1 MNDPKLTK
9 QLFDWLANDHS
20 SREKIIEGATI
31 LLKIN
36 RNRGLYERIIRNPLK
51 HVAKVEYELKK
62 HANIR
67 KEGMNIEDVMAL
79 NNEIMPKINHAVY
92 KTEDDPENLPL
103 EKDEESG
110 TIVISKG
117 IRPDHDKLPADIQ
130 AIWPANAERWK
141 KIKATFE
148 LLKTLEAPCDRYENL
163 KVLKEA
169 WYKYK
174 AEMARYD
181 EYQAD
186 AGTGDGDSHEK
197 SESDKQMIDYAQS
210 YISRYLPQLL
220 ELVHEASE
228 PDFTDEQKEKL
239 EDLRVKI
246 QDRVNI
252 LLKGGV
258 QLTDQ
263 RKDDLVKCDIAIEL
277 PTDDAEGDKS
287 E

>member
-9 QLFDWLANDHS
+9 QLFNWLANDHS
-20 SREKIIEGATI
+20 SKEKIIEGATI

-92 KTEDDPENLPL
+92 KTKDDPENLPL

-163 KVLKEA
+163 NVLKEA

-174 AEMARYD
+174 DEMARYD
-181 EYQAD
+181 EYQAAADD
-186 AGTGDGDSHEK
+186 AEGGSHES

-220 ELVHEASE
+220 ELVLEAKE

-277 PTDDAEGDKS
+277 PIDDAEGDKP